1 MKTLCELVDLLVLFK
16 FNQLQLYFEHTF
28 AYSGHKIV
36 WEGADP
42 YHGHEM
48 LALSEYCYHRGIA
61 LVPNQNS
68 FGHFH
73 RWLVHDR
80 SDPALAFPCNCL
92 FFVSLPDSP

>member
-80 SDPALAFPCNCL
+80 SDPARAFPCN
-92 FFVSLPDSP
+92 